1 MAKGGEAVAL
11 RRVLVAD
18 DSRVFRILTTEV
30 LAEHGLEV
38 IEAATGPDALETL
51 LSQRPQLAILDGL
64 LPLLSGFDVIAR
76 MKQAAP
82 DYSPVIFLVTGV
94 YKSYRWKSE
103 GKQEYRVHEYL
114 EKPLEPEDL
123 IKAIRRHFPDRPDPG
138 GRA

>member
-1 MAKGGEAVAL
+1 MALK
-11 RRVLVAD
+11 RVLVAD

-38 IEAATGPDALETL
+38 MEAATGPDALETL

-123 IKAIRRHFPDRPDPG
+123 IKAIRRHFPDLPDPG